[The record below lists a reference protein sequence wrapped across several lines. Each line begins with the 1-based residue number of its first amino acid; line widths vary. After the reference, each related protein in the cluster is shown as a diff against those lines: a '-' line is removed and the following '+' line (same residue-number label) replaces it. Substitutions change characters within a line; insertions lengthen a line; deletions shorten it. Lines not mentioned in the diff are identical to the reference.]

1 MNSIAINFVDCA
13 IIVLYLIFI
22 IWWGLRNGKSSDAG
36 SYFLAGRTMPWWIVG
51 LSLFAASISSTT
63 LIGQSGDAYHTGVA
77 VFNYNLTG
85 VVVMVF
91 FATFLLPLY
100 IRSGIFT
107 IPEFLERR
115 FDKRSRYYFSG
126 ICIVGNIFL
135 DAAGAL
141 YAAALI
147 IKLLF
152 PEADLQ
158 LIIIIFAVLAA
169 SYTIPG
175 GLSSAIN
182 AELIQA
188 VILIVGSVI
197 LTGACFANG
206 GFDYLASLFESGDM
220 SVRLIRPL
228 TDTATPWLGLIVG
241 MPVLGI
247 YFWANNQTLVQR
259 VLSARSV
266 DEGRKGVMFAGAL
279 TLATLFIIVFP
290 GVIAR
295 HLFPG
300 IEKPDMI
307 YPTMVLRLLP
317 TGLLGIM
324 LSALL
329 AALTSTLS
337 AILNST
343 STLFTMDFY
352 AKIDKRADER
362 KLVRVGK
369 LASLVIIVIAALWA
383 PQIGRFGSLLKYYQE
398 MLSYIAPPVVAAFL
412 MGVFSRRANGRG
424 AFAGLIAGLVVAA
437 AMLLWRTEIFG
448 GMHFLLIVPFLLV
461 FSLSVIW
468 AVSRT
473 APAPRPV
480 AAPSLLSSAA
490 EQLFRLRSGYPQ
502 KHVFPR
508 NKHAIQRTEKRT
520 EGDTG
525 AARRKDNLPQK
536 EQKRPSRR
544 RARLPHR
551 AHLMHAG

>member
-1 MNSIAINFVDCA
+1 MD
-13 IIVLYLIFI
+13 
-22 IWWGLRNGKSSDAG
+22 G
-36 SYFLAGRTMPWWIVG
+36 SFRPSPESGRALAGRQKPFDQRQALRGGPRSGAEPLHGTDAVSGAVDDVG
-51 LSLFAASISSTT
+51 HGDRVTYRNPGSVQQFQRRVAHHVGEEFPHTARGHQRRGALSDHFVGHERAVEQFRFLVQQPPEVPDAPFAEYP
-63 LIGQSGDAYHTGVA
+63 DRVA
-77 VFNYNLTG
+77 V
-85 VVVMVF
+85 
-91 FATFLLPLY
+91 AH
-100 IRSGIFT
+100 
-107 IPEFLERR
+107 
-115 FDKRSRYYFSG
+115 
-126 ICIVGNIFL
+126 
-135 DAAGAL
+135 DAR
-141 YAAALI
+141 
-147 IKLLF
+147 
-152 PEADLQ
+152 
-158 LIIIIFAVLAA
+158 
-169 SYTIPG
+169 
-175 GLSSAIN
+175 
-182 AELIQA
+182 
-188 VILIVGSVI
+188 
-197 LTGACFANG
+197 
-206 GFDYLASLFESGDM
+206 ASLGEE
-220 SVRLIRPL
+220 
-228 TDTATPWLGLIVG
+228 
-241 MPVLGI
+241 
-247 YFWANNQTLVQR
+247 R

-473 APAPRPV
+473 APAPRPDK
-480 AAPSLLSSAA
+480 LIDTTFSAA
-490 EQLFRLRSGYPQ
+490 DFRAETRSLAEISWW
-502 KHVFPR
+502 R
-508 NKHAIQRTEKRT
+508 NYRVWGGVLLVLCMLILIIFR
-520 EGDTG
+520 
-525 AARRKDNLPQK
+525 
-536 EQKRPSRR
+536 
-544 RARLPHR
+544 
-551 AHLMHAG
+551 